1 MKEINYQQRAKEFDK
16 AIRAV
21 RQTAAA
27 KKWSDRRLMQQE
39 KLTAAA
45 VTEKFT
51 LALAAQ
57 PDFRIEDYA
66 SDDVAVMLTDVS
78 RGAVYQGQDDKFCE
92 EKRLEFAAE
101 AYERLKNFDADP
113 QTYNDEHELKG
124 LSDLV
129 GALKK
134 IVTKNSL
141 KFLNNVEKKLQER
154 LSEQQKSAQ
163 PATSKEANAAGK
175 HRPSNPFRVSRAVS
189 AEPRRQNSDT
199 TFQPLTPP
207 VSQDENI
214 AAASGNAPQTN
225 PSSVQGDEVKNAD
238 LPPQDRDV
246 RPEQA
251 VSAPQSLPEKRAV
264 QLLNLAEKSNIII
277 SSSDAQPAQFPR
289 HFDFYETEAK
299 KDSGESNGSLTM
311 KNENE
316 VSLNSTEMQ
325 HYFLTA
331 QLAVN
336 TGHDSLELGPLD
348 ENNPADMKFAADMVV
363 AGAVYGLE
371 VSDAP
376 ELEKLQE
383 YNPKIKLLI
392 EKRQIRAE
400 MTQLR
405 QALKEAQASGN
416 TEEIARAEA
425 AVQNKIK
432 DALQKHIENGSID
445 ERKDSADKA
454 ADRQKRLDRL
464 HRIVDK
470 SSKTQPSDKPS
481 SPHKEALSLNA
492 MKELVR

>member
-1 MKEINYQQRAKEFDK
+1 MKEIDYRQRATEFDK

-27 KKWSDRRLMQQE
+27 KKWSDQRLMQEE
-39 KLTAAA
+39 KLAAA
-45 VTEKFT
+45 AATEKFT

-92 EKRLEFAAE
+92 EKRLEFARE
-101 AYERLKNFDADP
+101 AIDRLRNFDANS

-129 GALKK
+129 EALKR
-134 IVTKNSL
+134 IATENSL
-141 KFLNNVEKKLQER
+141 KFLNDIEKKLQER
-154 LSEQQKSAQ
+154 LSGQQKSAQ
-163 PATSKEANAAGK
+163 SAVQREAPADDG
-175 HRPSNPFRVSRAVS
+175 HRPSNPFRVSRTAS
-189 AEPRRQNSDT
+189 AESQRQNSDT
-199 TFQPLTPP
+199 ASRSLAQP

-214 AAASGNAPQTN
+214 ATSESAR
-225 PSSVQGDEVKNAD
+225 
-238 LPPQDRDV
+238 QDQNI

-251 VSAPQSLPEKRAV
+251 VSAPQSLPEKRAA

-289 HFDFYETEAK
+289 HFDFYKTEAH
-299 KDSGESNGSLTM
+299 KDSRESNGSLTM

-470 SSKTQPSDKPS
+470 SSQTQPSDKPS
-481 SPHKEALSLNA
+481 SPHREALSLNA